1 MKKTT
6 LTIATLFFAGAAN
19 ANLFLDGPNDRYS
32 GLQDSRSAPT
42 AVQPGVGDSYGGNLF
57 EQSHLVGFSNSTESL
72 EEGRGDAYASPIP
85 NVESGD
91 LSW

>member
-1 MKKTT
+1 MKKIT
-6 LTIATLFFAGAAN
+6 LTIASLFFAGAAN

-32 GLQDSRSAPT
+32 GLSDSHAIAT
-42 AVQPGVGDSYGGNLF
+42 ASQPGVGDSYGGNIF
-57 EQSHLVGFSNSTESL
+57 EGNHLAGFSANSGSV

-91 LSW
+91 LTW